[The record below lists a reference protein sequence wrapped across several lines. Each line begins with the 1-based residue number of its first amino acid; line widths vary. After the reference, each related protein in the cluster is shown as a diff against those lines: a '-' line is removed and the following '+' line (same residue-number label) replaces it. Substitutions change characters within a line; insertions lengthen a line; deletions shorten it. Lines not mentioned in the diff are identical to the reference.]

1 MFRGPNFHVDKYGIS
16 RDNINL
22 AMFLHHLINKDL
34 TFSKELFRLWLQKK
48 SETGFYFAFFQVL
61 RIAAQ
66 QLESFDG
73 FGCELH

>member
-1 MFRGPNFHVDKYGIS
+1 MCRGPNFHVDKYGIS

-22 AMFLHHLINKDL
+22 AMFLHHLIETS
-34 TFSKELFRLWLQKK
+34 TFLKNCSDSGSKNK
-48 SETGFYFAFFQVL
+48 SEIGFYFAFFQVL